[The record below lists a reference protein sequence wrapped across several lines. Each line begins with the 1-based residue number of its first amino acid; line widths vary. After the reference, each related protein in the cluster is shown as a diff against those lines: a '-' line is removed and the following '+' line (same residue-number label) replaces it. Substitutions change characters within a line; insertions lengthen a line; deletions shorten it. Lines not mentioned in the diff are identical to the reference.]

1 MIKRALI
8 HVDNTE
14 GILEFAD
21 YLASSGWKI
30 LSANKTEE
38 LLQKQK
44 IPVVHENTL
53 VSADMYISETS
64 RLIRNILL
72 TQYDSDTSEDQE
84 NDENN
89 IFIICMNVVP
99 LFSVANS
106 SNSFDSNVCPSNFF
120 ISSILR
126 SAFSNYENLLILTD
140 PADYKEAIIQLKTG
154 EITKKFRLYLAAKA
168 LNLISSFDGGI
179 ASSILQSQTYDS
191 PFLKYLTYPF
201 KKDVQL
207 AKGTNKQQTAYLYKL
222 ATNNSALSNF
232 HRING
237 KELSFSELSDCFY
250 AWEQI
255 NTLYT
260 ILKNQFKVKSTNAD
274 GYDFTTQFTPLTG
287 TVFTIAVKFNSIVGA
302 ALSTNTVDSL
312 KKTCLYDYDCT
323 DDVVFACSAVIDADA
338 AKELINYKV
347 AAIVAPSFTND
358 AKEVFAQNK
367 KIKLITS
374 GKVENFKYDAKLVG
388 GGIIMQ
394 NNDAT
399 LFDSWKVKTKN
410 RPSQIITDEM
420 AFGML
425 LAMKARSYSAVLL
438 KDNAIVGI
446 SQGCTSTFKAVEG
459 AYYESYMHAK
469 RINAPEGEP
478 FGDVLISDAEIE
490 FNDTIKK
497 FIDSG
502 IKAIIQTGGTPTD
515 NEFINYCDEKGIVMV
530 FTEKTHISF

>member
-1 MIKRALI
+1 MTKRAII

-44 IPVVHENTL
+44 IPVIHENTL
-53 VSADMYISETS
+53 ASADMYISDTS
-64 RLIRNILL
+64 RLIKQILL
-72 TQYDSDTSEDQE
+72 TQYDSDSSEDQD
-84 NDENN
+84 NDDNS
-89 IFIICMNVVP
+89 IFIVCMNVDPEFLVP
-99 LFSVANS
+99 GS
-106 SNSFDSNVCPSNFF
+106 SNSFDSNICPPNFF
-120 ISSILR
+120 ISSVLR

-154 EITKKFRLYLAAKA
+154 EITKKFRTYLAAKA

-179 ASSILQSQTYDS
+179 ASSILQSPAYDN

-222 ATNNSALSNF
+222 ATSQSALSSF
-232 HRING
+232 HKISG

-302 ALSTNTVDSL
+302 ALSTSTVDSL

-323 DDVVFACSAVIDADA
+323 DDVVFACSAVIDSDA

-367 KIKLITS
+367 KIKLVTS
-374 GKVENFKYDAKLVG
+374 GKIENFKYDAKLVG

-394 NNDAT
+394 NNDST

-410 RPSQIITDEM
+410 RPSQILTDEM

-438 KDNAIVGI
+438 KDNAVVGI

-469 RINAPEGEP
+469 RINAPEGES
-478 FGDVLISDAEIE
+478 FGDVLITDAEID
-490 FNDTIKK
+490 FNDTVKK

-515 NEFINYCDEKGIVMV
+515 NEFINFCDEKGIVMV